1 MGLLDK
7 VGNFV
12 KTEGLEGIA
21 IDKMHE
27 MIEGYKKVIAILEPL
42 GFKMGKF
49 TVVMSVLPEV
59 HTSISGS
66 VLDIREDGLKKLI
79 DEHQSE
85 TLVVT
90 LLKTLIVT
98 KKIWEHME
106 SKLTTAT
113 INVTLGVSPK
123 VTVDVS

>member
-27 MIEGYKKVIAILEPL
+27 MIEGYKKIIAILEPL

-79 DEHQSE
+79 DEHQNE
-85 TLVVT
+85 TLLVT
-90 LLKTLIVT
+90 LLKTLILT
-98 KKIWEHME
+98 KKIWEHMD

-113 INVTLGVSPK
+113 INLTLGVSPK

>member
-1 MGLLDK
+1 MGILDK

-12 KTEGLEGIA
+12 KTEGLEDVA
-21 IDKMHE
+21 LAELHKLVD
-27 MIEGYKKVIAILEPL
+27 GYKKVIAVLEPL

-49 TVVMSVLPEV
+49 SVVMGVLPEI

-66 VLDIREDGLKKLI
+66 VKDINEDALKKLM

-85 TLVVT
+85 ALLVT
-90 LLKTLIVT
+90 LLKTLILT
-98 KKIWEHME
+98 KKIWDHME
-106 SKLTTAT
+106 SKLTSAT
-113 INVTLGVSPK
+113 INLTLGISPK

>member
-1 MGLLDK
+1 MGILDK

-12 KTEGLEGIA
+12 KTEGLEDVA
-21 IDKMHE
+21 LAELHKLVD
-27 MIEGYKKVIAILEPL
+27 GYKKVVAVLEPL

-49 TVVMSVLPEV
+49 SVVMGVLPEL

-66 VLDIREDGLKKLI
+66 VKDINEDALKKLM

-85 TLVVT
+85 TLLVN
-90 LLKTLIVT
+90 LLKTLILT
-98 KKIWEHME
+98 KKIWDHME
-106 SKLTTAT
+106 SKLTSAT
-113 INVTLGVSPK
+113 INLTLGISPK